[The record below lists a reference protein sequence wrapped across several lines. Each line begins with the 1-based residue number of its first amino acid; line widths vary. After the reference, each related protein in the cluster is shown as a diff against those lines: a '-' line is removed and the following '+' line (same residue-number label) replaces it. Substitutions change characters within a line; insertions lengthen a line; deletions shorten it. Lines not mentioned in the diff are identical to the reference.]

1 MTIKTAGQDK
11 VTQLSSQDFANYGVG
26 VIAYIKPVV
35 FRGEAAFAIHAADGT
50 QLSVS
55 QDFDVAAAAVR
66 QHEMEPVR
74 VH

>member
-1 MTIKTAGQDK
+1 MTIKTEGQDNG
-11 VTQLSSQDFANYGVG
+11 TDLSSQDFANYGVG

-35 FRGEAAFAIHAADGT
+35 YRGEDAFAIHAADGT
-50 QLSVS
+50 HLSVS
-55 QDFDVAAAAVR
+55 EDFDVAAAAVR

>member
-1 MTIKTAGQDK
+1 MAIKSEGQDNG
-11 VTQLSSQDFANYGVG
+11 TEFSSQDFANYGVG
-26 VIAYIKPVV
+26 VIAYIKPIVY
-35 FRGEAAFAIHAADGT
+35 RGEDAFAIHAADGT